1 MPPVAVN
8 PPGGLPCR
16 GPPLPRFFPAEVLP
30 CRGPL
35 LPRSSPAHAPSSCP
49 GFSSRR
55 SVRRALHRRASP
67 PLHRPPP
74 RPSTANTTGCISLHN
89 QLHWHIQPFES
100 ANTTG
105 CIGLHALSYRAMRL
119 IVSGHA
125 PYRIRPCALS
135 YLPKPLTLPVNHSN
149 TFSQYPQHFRH
160 TLYRVSANPSIEAL
174 SHSP

>member
-8 PPGGLPCR
+8 PPGGLPCQ
-16 GPPLPRFFPAEVLP
+16 GPLLPRFFPAEVL
-30 CRGPL
+30 
-35 LPRSSPAHAPSSCP
+35 SSPTPPHPAPGSVLGGPSAESSTAEP
-49 GFSSRR
+49 
-55 SVRRALHRRASP
+55 APL
-67 PLHRPPP
+67 LHRPPP
-74 RPSTANTTGCISLHN
+74 RPSTANTTGCIGLHN
-89 QLHWHIQPFES
+89 RLHRHIQPLES

-105 CIGLHALSYRAMRL
+105 CISLHALSYRAMRP
-119 IVSGHA
+119 IVSSHA
-125 PYRIRPCALS
+125 PYRIQLCALS